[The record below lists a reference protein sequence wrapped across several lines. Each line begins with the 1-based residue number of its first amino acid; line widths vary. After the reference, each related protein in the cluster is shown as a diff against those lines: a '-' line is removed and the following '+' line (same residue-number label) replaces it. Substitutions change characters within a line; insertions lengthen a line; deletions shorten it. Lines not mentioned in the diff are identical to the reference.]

1 MTKRHSYIIIG
12 TLTTTPQT
20 VEMITCPSIITIGT
34 NILHRAIIKIA
45 TTITTIKMTTLHI
58 RIMTTKSNNSLR
70 EMLPRR
76 EPSSPNH
83 HTMMSSIINNSRLSI
98 KLNKIQGQ
106 RHRLVHHWESSNST
120 INKHQATII
129 THRIKH
135 KTNLSNKQI
144 FKPNKISFSMTH
156 QLLFNALLD
165 VVESSILTV
174 SLSIRPFVI
183 RSSRRKENNS
193 MLNSKEFLMV
203 NIKK

>member
-45 TTITTIKMTTLHI
+45 TTTTTKMTTLHT
-58 RIMTTKSNNSLR
+58 RIMIPKSNSSLR
-70 EMLPRR
+70 EMLPRLGHN
-76 EPSSPNH
+76 SPNH
-83 HTMMSSIINNSRLSI
+83 HTMMSSIINSSRLSI

-135 KTNLSNKQI
+135 KISLSNRPI